1 MITMVCVPVRKQR
14 PQEGEGLVEV
24 GLGQPGKRFRP
35 WGEGKNDGRLGP
47 GRNGQECLG
56 EKSLGGGGR

>member
-24 GLGQPGKRFRP
+24 GLG
-35 WGEGKNDGRLGP
+35 WGLGP
-47 GRNGQECLG
+47 GASRA
-56 EKSLGGGGR
+56 